1 MLFSV
6 LIPLYNAE
14 KYIGECIE
22 SILNQTCDDYEI
34 VVVDDGSTD
43 QSSKIVD
50 EYQKNHPEFIRV
62 IHNDNLGVLL
72 TRRRLIKEA
81 KGDYIVWVD
90 SDDLIKP
97 EMLSELR
104 AEIHNNN
111 PDIIVFDYEE
121 LDNPTKKYC
130 SLDVADQHIIEAHD
144 KRLVYKRMLLGRG
157 MNELCTKC
165 IRRAIIDIDV
175 DYTNYKHVRMG
186 DDLFC
191 LIPIFDAAERI
202 EYLNRAYYRYRVVL
216 TSITHT
222 QKYSRYYSYRTIF
235 ERENQY
241 LEKWGFSPDEISQIR
256 DKFANSAVDN
266 LVLCANTPGVSI
278 EEFMGFAK
286 DITAIEEENPIYS
299 DGLRTLSSKPYGY
312 FYKLFTKKR
321 YAKLYRIIRLISKIS
336 KIKCFVRS

>member
-14 KYIGECIE
+14 KYIGECID

-34 VVVDDGSTD
+34 VIVDDGSTD

-50 EYQKNHPEFIRV
+50 EYQKNHPALIRV
-62 IHNDNLGVLL
+62 IHNDNIGVLL

-104 AEIHNNN
+104 AEIYNNN

-121 LDNPTKKYC
+121 LDNPTKKHC
-130 SLDVADQHIIEAHD
+130 SLDVADQHIIESDD

-157 MNELCTKC
+157 MNELWTKC

-191 LIPIFDAAERI
+191 LIPIFDVAEKI

-222 QKYSRYYSYRTIF
+222 QTYLRYYSYRTIF

-256 DKFANSAVDN
+256 DKFANSVVDN
-266 LVLCANTPGVSI
+266 LVLCANTPSVSRKEFIDFAKAITSI
-278 EEFMGFAK
+278 EAN
-286 DITAIEEENPIYS
+286 NPIYS
-299 DGLRTLSSKPYGY
+299 DGLRTLSSRPYSC

-336 KIKCFVRS
+336 RIKSFVRS